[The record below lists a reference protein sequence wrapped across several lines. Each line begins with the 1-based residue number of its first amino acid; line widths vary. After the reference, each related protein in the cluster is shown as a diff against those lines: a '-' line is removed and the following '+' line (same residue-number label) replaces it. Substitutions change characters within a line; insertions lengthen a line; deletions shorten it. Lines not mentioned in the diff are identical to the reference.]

1 MTFEEA
7 YNELVTTFPKS
18 VLDKFGGRRRLHGQ
32 PERCERLYKNIICFA
47 GVVDDELHKKIIL
60 CLKKEIQERKKGFS
74 LAFFQMMSTWLHQKS
89 YRLYLEDVEKDLS
102 LQDKGISPISEDFE
116 EDRL

>member
-1 MTFEEA
+1 MEFEEA
-7 YNELVTTFPKS
+7 YNELVTNYPKS

-32 PERCERLYKNIICFA
+32 PERCERLYRSIIVFA
-47 GVVDDELHKKIIL
+47 GVVDIELHKKIIL

-74 LAFFQMMSTWLHQKS
+74 LGFFQMMATWLHQKS

-102 LQDKGISPISEDFE
+102 LPNNEIQE
-116 EDRL
+116 EGNIDAI